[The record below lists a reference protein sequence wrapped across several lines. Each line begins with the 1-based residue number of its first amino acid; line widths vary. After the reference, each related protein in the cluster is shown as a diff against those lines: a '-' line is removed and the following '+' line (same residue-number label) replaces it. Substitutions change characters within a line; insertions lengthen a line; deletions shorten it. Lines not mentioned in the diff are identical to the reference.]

1 MAPGRE
7 LASQIFSV
15 CEKLI
20 QGTGLRSTMVIGGA
34 NALRQVERFKKVKP
48 QVRMESRDWLNGN
61 TCLFF
66 QMGLLFLQLSLP
78 RQGSSCKCL

>member
-20 QGTGLRSTMVIGGA
+20 QGLGLRTAMVIGGA
-34 NALRQVERFKKVKP
+34 NALRQVEKVRKVKP
-48 QVRMESRDWLNGN
+48 QVRAG
-61 TCLFF
+61 
-66 QMGLLFLQLSLP
+66 GV
-78 RQGSSCKCL
+78 